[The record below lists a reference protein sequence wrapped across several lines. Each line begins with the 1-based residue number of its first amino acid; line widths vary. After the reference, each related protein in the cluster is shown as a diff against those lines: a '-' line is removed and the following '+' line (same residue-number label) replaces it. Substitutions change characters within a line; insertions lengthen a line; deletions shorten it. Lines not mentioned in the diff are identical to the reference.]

1 MNKHD
6 VHEMLSCHIFS
17 LSRLTDISCYFIVK
31 LSVYYFVNVM
41 LRRSMVERRMRL
53 FRHIMQEEGKERYM
67 GEGRESERGRVGRG
81 GRGGGRG
88 GRAGERVSERERE
101 REVGNLNGCSTAYSA
116 NTVIIF
122 DYV

>member
-53 FRHIMQEEGKERYM
+53 FRHIMQKEGKERDIWGR
-67 GEGRESERGRVGRG
+67 GEREREG
-81 GRGGGRG
+81 GRGGGR
-88 GRAGERVSERERE
+88 ERE
-101 REVGNLNGCSTAYSA
+101 
-116 NTVIIF
+116 
-122 DYV
+122 